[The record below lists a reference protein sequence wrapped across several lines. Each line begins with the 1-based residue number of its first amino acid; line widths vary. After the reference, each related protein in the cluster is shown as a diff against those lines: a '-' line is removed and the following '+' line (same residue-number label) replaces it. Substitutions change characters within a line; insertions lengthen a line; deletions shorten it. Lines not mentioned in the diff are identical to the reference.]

1 MDVIIANLILYSI
14 VATYVLYA
22 FGIFFVLRQRIR
34 LGYGL
39 LALTALW
46 GIIPAIAA
54 GSFPGVISA
63 TLSTAFFIALVAWF
77 ASKYTLAKKNK
88 Q

>member
-1 MDVIIANLILYSI
+1 MDLIIANLILYSMI
-14 VATYVLYA
+14 ATYVLYA

-39 LALTALW
+39 LALTVLW

-63 TLSTAFFIALVAWF
+63 MLSTAFFIALVAWF
-77 ASKYTLAKKNK
+77 ASKYTLIKKSK